1 MLLSLFE
8 FWRQP
13 LVDLRESIWLSV
25 FAQGCRSGVGGMIFT
40 FAPERTVR
48 ASFIAE
54 VERLIRQSR
63 GRVDV
68 VALVC
73 PLAELKG
80 SMECES
86 QRKF

>member
-1 MLLSLFE
+1 
-8 FWRQP
+8 
-13 LVDLRESIWLSV
+13 
-25 FAQGCRSGVGGMIFT
+25 MIFT

-80 SMECES
+80 CMECES